1 MLLRSDAADAC
12 LLCRGGL
19 LVPSIPLQVI
29 YLPQNRKFLGKITR
43 VIIYQNAEI
52 VFSKN
57 VFDRA
62 IVTLISDQCCWFV
75 YAVNLQEKNLFR
87 QNSLALLVRPLEEKK
102 NLTNRLPLLSFLGGS
117 FENEQINPD
126 IFSNVTSEIDRLND
140 CMAHIRESRRSV
152 VPKSKFLQ

>member
-19 LVPSIPLQVI
+19 LVPSIPLQGI

-52 VFSKN
+52 IFSKN
-57 VFDRA
+57 VFVWG

-87 QNSLALLVRPLEEKK
+87 KNSLALLVRPPEEKK
-102 NLTNRLPLLSFLGGS
+102 KKTSQTGYLYFHFLVGVLKMNKS
-117 FENEQINPD
+117 IW
-126 IFSNVTSEIDRLND
+126 TS
-140 CMAHIRESRRSV
+140 S
-152 VPKSKFLQ
+152 QT